1 MGERLVTPLPG
12 KEEAMQQ
19 SGQQSGQHCGQQRGR
34 NPTWHAGAELSAMNV
49 SAGVASPWRTAPVLE
64 EARRSVA
71 AVEWRTAPVLEAA
84 RRSVAAVEPDRS
96 QDDDDA
102 GLTVGPGDPF
112 GAIKKT

>member
-71 AVEWRTAPVLEAA
+71 AVE
-84 RRSVAAVEPDRS
+84 PDRS

>member
-1 MGERLVTPLPG
+1 
-12 KEEAMQQ
+12 
-19 SGQQSGQHCGQQRGR
+19 
-34 NPTWHAGAELSAMNV
+34 MNV
-49 SAGVASPWRTAPVLE
+49 SAGVAPPWRTAPVLE
-64 EARRSVA
+64 E
-71 AVEWRTAPVLEAA
+71 A